1 MKIFF
6 MSTHSS
12 QGTGYARM
20 ACKMT
25 NFFAD
30 QPGVEV
36 VFYGF
41 QNYPGQQIK
50 DRFIDPR
57 IKFYDAVQ
65 IDPDAMKGFGDNGIL
80 PALEEEKP
88 DVLFIYNDLPVTNAI
103 LSKIPQEIM
112 PSKVYVY
119 LDIVYPWQNID
130 MYDTLK
136 TFKID
141 KIFTF
146 AHCWAKHLIDDL
158 EFPKEQVV
166 GVPHGLYV
174 EEFIHIDTKE
184 AKKALGFNEDDYLV
198 VNMNRNTY
206 RKMIPKTIEAFVEF
220 LKMND
225 MNEKIK
231 LYLGCSQNSDT

>member
-65 IDPDAMKGFGDNGIL
+65 IDPDAMKGFGDAGIL
-80 PALEEEKP
+80 PALEAEKP
-88 DVLFIYNDLPVTNAI
+88 DVLFIYNDLP
-103 LSKIPQEIM
+103 EIGR
-112 PSKVYVY
+112 
-119 LDIVYPWQNID
+119 
-130 MYDTLK
+130 
-136 TFKID
+136 
-141 KIFTF
+141 
-146 AHCWAKHLIDDL
+146 AH
-158 EFPKEQVV
+158 V
-166 GVPHGLYV
+166 
-174 EEFIHIDTKE
+174 
-184 AKKALGFNEDDYLV
+184 
-198 VNMNRNTY
+198 
-206 RKMIPKTIEAFVEF
+206 
-220 LKMND
+220 
-225 MNEKIK
+225 
-231 LYLGCSQNSDT
+231 